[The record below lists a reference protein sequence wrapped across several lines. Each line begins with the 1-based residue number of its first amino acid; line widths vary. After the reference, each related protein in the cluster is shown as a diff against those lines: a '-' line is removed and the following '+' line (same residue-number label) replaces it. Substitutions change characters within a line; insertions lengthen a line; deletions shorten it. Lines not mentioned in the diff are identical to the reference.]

1 MLRDLWLALITS
13 VLIGALISLASV
25 SDNSYVESFLELV
38 MNLSA
43 SYASSVLILHG
54 LLSRFRT
61 GKGLYRWLFVPI
73 VGSAFYAGV
82 VTWYSVKHDLRFEH
96 SLGWV
101 FIQGVGSFVGS
112 AGVLI
117 FLSLPI
123 SAWFHRHRPVVP
135 DVTKGGAA
143 TNND

>member
-13 VLIGALISLASV
+13 VLIGALVSLASV

-43 SYASSVLILHG
+43 SYGSSVLILHR

-96 SLGWV
+96 SLAWV
-101 FIQGVGSFVGS
+101 FMQGVGVFVGS
-112 AGVLI
+112 TGVSI
-117 FLSLPI
+117 FLSLPL
-123 SAWFHRHRPVVP
+123 SAWFQRNAPL
-135 DVTKGGAA
+135 AA
-143 TNND
+143 DLSTQMEVAHK